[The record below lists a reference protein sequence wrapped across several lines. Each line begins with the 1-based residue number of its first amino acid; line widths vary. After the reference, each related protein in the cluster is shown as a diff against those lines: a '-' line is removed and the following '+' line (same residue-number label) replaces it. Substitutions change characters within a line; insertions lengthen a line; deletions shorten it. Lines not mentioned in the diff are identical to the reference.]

1 VQLLEAAS
9 VLVAMNIDGGAT
21 DSDNSPSPAAS
32 GSSDPQDSEMSSAE
46 TTPPPQLDD
55 ASSGFHS
62 ATRSEFGLSSKRL
75 STNSSAYSHSYQSSV
90 FSESMSSSRPYMSHY
105 RQWSTDGRPTTSG
118 TSVNGEDQDQADLAA
133 AVGLLSCSFGTPKT
147 GPVMLPQDVPPVP
160 PLPTQ
165 FLGQRA
171 DYLSGTTL
179 SFAGAPQSYSSHVRS
194 YVRERKDV
202 DMDVDNSADEEDS
215 DRHRGH
221 SDEDEGMFGSMEE

>member
-9 VLVAMNIDGGAT
+9 VLVAMNVDGAAT

-46 TTPPPQLDD
+46 TTPPPQMDD

-62 ATRSEFGLSSKRL
+62 ATRSEFGLSKRF
-75 STNSSAYSHSYQSSV
+75 SATSSAYSHSYQSSV
-90 FSESMSSSRPYMSHY
+90 FSESVPSSRPYMSHY

-147 GPVMLPQDVPPVP
+147 GPVMLPADVPPVP

-194 YVRERKDV
+194 YIRERKDV
-202 DMDVDNSADEEDS
+202 DMDVDNSADEEEL
-215 DRHRGH
+215 DRHRAH
-221 SDEDEGMFGSMEE
+221 SDEDEGMFGRMEE